1 MSFEVYTGGTMK
13 EENTHYCLW
22 LYVFAFVYA
31 FFHILPPFLTGFL
44 KRPLTW
50 GDMLDFLTPF
60 AVIAVAYLLHSLVK
74 KNFHPLDDF
83 SRRRR
88 IVAKIILFIG
98 FILYID
104 GHGLHL
110 SANSIARLLRT
121 MKETEI
127 YRATYLFDEIISH
140 LMWDGGVFLISLSF
154 MILVIRLPFRPLS
167 RSHLVFLFFG
177 AALYGFS
184 FTVNGIEGQT
194 VIFTFP
200 AAFAGFLLSLVLYL
214 RGRKQGLE
222 NPFLFFFASAYLLS
236 VLLFSYWGII
246 RSGFP
251 QFSELGWI

>member
-1 MSFEVYTGGTMK
+1 MK
-13 EENTHYCLW
+13 EENTHFCLW
-22 LYVFAFVYA
+22 LFAFAFVYA
-31 FFHILPPFLTGFL
+31 FFHILPALLTGFL

-60 AVIAVAYLLHSLVK
+60 TVIAIAYLLYFFVN
-74 KNFHPLDDF
+74 KNFQYLNDS
-83 SRRRR
+83 SRSRSL
-88 IVAKIILFIG
+88 IAKIILFIG

-110 SANSIARLLRT
+110 SANSIARLLKT

-127 YRATYLFDEIISH
+127 YRTTYLFDEIISH

-154 MILVIRLPFRPLS
+154 MILVIKLPFRPLS
-167 RSHLVFLFFG
+167 RSDLFFLFFG

-200 AAFAGFLLSLVLYL
+200 AAFSGFLLSLVLYL

-236 VLLFSYWGII
+236 VLLFSYWGIT